1 MHHILV
7 AKFKLAPGDA
17 SLTNWK
23 LNWALLKKQEDG
35 PVSAFCRGRRLSR
48 GSQWALV
55 SWEHNLILT
64 LNGWSERQSYFQ
76 TVLNL
81 EVVEPASRTEQ
92 GPAELWP
99 TVTGSGGQV
108 GSKPGDWDQPGILR
122 TCSGKPFL
130 PPVFVTAIPA
140 LMQQRGL
147 AHSFH

>member
-23 LNWALLKKQEDG
+23 LNWALLKKQGDD
-35 PVSAFCRGRRLSR
+35 PVSRFCRGRRLLR

-55 SWEHNLILT
+55 GRESNLILT
-64 LNGWSERQSYFQ
+64 SNGWSERQSYLQ

-99 TVTGSGGQV
+99 TVTGSRDQV
-108 GSKPGDWDQPGILR
+108 SGKPGAWDPPRILR
-122 TCSGKPFL
+122 TWSGKPFL
-130 PPVFVTAIPA
+130 PPVPVPAIPA
-140 LMQQRGL
+140 LIQQRGL
-147 AHSFH
+147 ARSLL